1 MAAYE
6 EAGILHR
13 DISVGNI
20 LIDPKTRCGF
30 LIDWD
35 LSRLVSELGDG
46 PMEPDR
52 TVCIPSASTDS
63 NSAHVIGRVLGSFDP
78 HYPFAIPGSL
88 TVAQMMSSRSSMRS
102 GTWCSGSTQPT

>member
-35 LSRLVSELGDG
+35 LSRLVSELGHG

-52 TVCIPSASTDS
+52 TVRVQVCAPSVNWA
-63 NSAHVIGRVLGSFDP
+63 
-78 HYPFAIPGSL
+78 Y
-88 TVAQMMSSRSSMRS
+88 
-102 GTWCSGSTQPT
+102 